1 MRISNSTMGSSLL
14 EGLEQILKRLNSC
27 QTQVATTKRINKPS
41 DDPAATAEV
50 LRINS
55 NLRANKQYL
64 RNIQR
69 AEGWLGVTENVLDQI
84 SSLLSGLR
92 ALAVQGASDTLGAD
106 DRQALAHQVNQ
117 DLETLFGHSN
127 TTFGGKY
134 IFAGT
139 RTRTAPYTATRD
151 ASGQITAV
159 SASGENS
166 GKILHQIGKTERLQV
181 NVTGTELFESGIF
194 ATVIQLRDGLQ
205 ANDTQAVG
213 RAIEEL
219 DRHLNTVAELTSSV
233 GAKVK
238 RLQLAENRA
247 QDDSLVLTDMLSRAE
262 DVDIVKAVSE
272 LQREQAV
279 YRAALAATAQI
290 IQPTLMDFLR

>member
-14 EGLEQILKRLNSC
+14 EGLERILKRINRY

-55 NLRANKQYL
+55 NLRANRQYL

-92 ALAVQGASDTLGAD
+92 ALAVQGASDTLSAD

-117 DLETLFGHSN
+117 DLETLFAHGN

-139 RTRTAPYTATRD
+139 RTQTAPYAATRD
-151 ASGQITAV
+151 ASSQIIAV

-194 ATVIQLRDGLQ
+194 TTVIQLRDGLQ

-247 QDDSLVLTDMLSRAE
+247 QDDNLVLTDILSKTE
-262 DVDIVKAVSE
+262 DVDIVKAVTE
-272 LQREQAV
+272 LQREQTV